1 VAADGIVGVEG
12 GEVVSFGS
20 AAFRAVDA
28 MSKKAQQS
36 HGAQGREGML
46 QPVFPWIRS
55 LSMGRCL
62 EYRWHLSEKFLEN
75 LRQKR

>member
-1 VAADGIVGVEG
+1 VAAEGIVGVEG

-36 HGAQGREGML
+36 HGAQGKEGML
-46 QPVFPWIRS
+46 
-55 LSMGRCL
+55 
-62 EYRWHLSEKFLEN
+62 
-75 LRQKR
+75 